1 VPLIFELLVQLSKK
15 NMLDGLFK
23 EAVEK
28 KKKKHE
34 EKKAAK
40 GGDTEM
46 K

>member
-23 EAVEK
+23 EAVE
-28 KKKKHE
+28 